1 MSRVAVKDNEY
12 HEEFNYN
19 TVVIA
24 TSDPFTDEGQWN
36 SIPINYYYKILG
48 IGTRDPESRDT
59 NNFLSNKIYETNI
72 HLHIYIICHKENVT
86 IRSAARSRGV
96 KCETRHGKHII

>member
-12 HEEFNYN
+12 HKEFNYN

-48 IGTRDPESRDT
+48 IVVGTRDPESRDT
-59 NNFLSNKIYETNI
+59 NNFLSNKKKKNPGLSKYQ
-72 HLHIYIICHKENVT
+72 K
-86 IRSAARSRGV
+86 
-96 KCETRHGKHII
+96 TRKLGYGH